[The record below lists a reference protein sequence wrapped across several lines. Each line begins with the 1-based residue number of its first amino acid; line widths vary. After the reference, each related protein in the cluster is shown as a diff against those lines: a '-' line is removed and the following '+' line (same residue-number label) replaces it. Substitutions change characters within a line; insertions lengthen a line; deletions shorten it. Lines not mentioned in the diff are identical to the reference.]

1 MSSTQAP
8 GTRPGHPGEPAS
20 TRRRR
25 WPVLPW
31 ALALAIVVLLHGVSA
46 WYVLRLYLNNAPDLY
61 YPAGSPAVELRDE
74 LRRQFPSDE
83 LLTVVFQG
91 PDLYGRGFLTRL
103 DGLARELQRHPL
115 VDRVTTVTTLERIS
129 GSEDGFAVGA
139 LVDEGAIDD
148 LTGDA
153 LRQRVLG
160 DRFAPGLLASRDGST
175 MAMAVRPKELAG
187 SAERLQLQLA
197 TIAAVRDAG
206 LLSYY
211 AGDAGPITV
220 DVAQLMSMMRDTQ
233 VFVPLTASIG
243 LLLLGWVVGRLRP
256 VVIGAVAM
264 STVILPVIAGV
275 AATGQPYTMA
285 TAILPSLLAAYTMAT
300 LLHFYGAVQRAQSG
314 RLSRRHSVER
324 GLSETLRPGMYNVLT
339 TCAGLLSLTLVPMPP
354 IQVFGLAGAA
364 GTALVFLTV
373 YVLVPPFLMRWDNRR
388 WPTRRSTMGHMG
400 RAATRMALWSIRH
413 ARPVVGGFILLG
425 LLGLPM
431 VASVEVETDVLAFFA
446 PSHPVNRATD
456 LVETKLAG
464 VTSLEVSVRASQR
477 DGLQRAQALHAL
489 RALQDWME
497 SLPEI
502 DRTVSMVD
510 LVEEMHWAMN
520 EEREGFRALP
530 PDDALIS
537 QYLLIYDGNDLWEL
551 VDRDFQHA
559 RLMLNLNVH
568 GAREIGRTIDRI
580 RAYLAEHPL
589 PVGMS
594 VDIGGYGRLFA
605 DQVDLLVSGQI
616 KSFASAFVQIFLLMA
631 LLWRSFTSSAVCML
645 PNVAPLFFIFVLMG
659 ATGIH
664 LDMATVMIAGVVL
677 GITVDDTIHLFHGYR
692 ERLRRGMSP
701 AMAIARAYRSAG
713 RAVLATTV
721 LLTAQ
726 FALLATSDFIPTA
739 NFGLMTAVGL
749 FAGQAGELFLLPALL
764 ALLHARRRGAPWKAL
779 WKGRGPPALT
789 PAPAATEWAP
799 TVLIER
805 EGLSDP
811 GMSSLPRNTQD
822 RGSGDTGLRP
832 AAAAAAPAG
841 AAPPSD
847 MADLRRVADGC
858 PSVMASVQDGPDIQ
872 RTAEAVTARILVCQ
886 GPACLARGGDELW
899 RALVEAMP
907 GATVA
912 AGGSPT
918 RVADVAATPTGCLGA
933 CAQAPVVYVVAD
945 PVDAGAEGVEAMVDR
960 TLARARELD
969 LGPASRP

>member
-8 GTRPGHPGEPAS
+8 GTRPGQAGEPAAP
-20 TRRRR
+20 RRRR

-31 ALALAIVVLLHGVSA
+31 PVALAIVVLLHGVSA
-46 WYVLRLYLNNAPDLY
+46 WFALRLYLNNAPDLY

-91 PDLYGRGFLTRL
+91 PDLYGRDFLTRL
-103 DGLARELQRHPL
+103 DKLAHELQRHPL
-115 VDRVTTVTTLERIS
+115 VDRVTTVTTLERIA
-129 GSEDGFAVGA
+129 GTEDGFAVGL
-139 LVDEGAIDD
+139 LVDAGQVDR
-148 LTGDA
+148 LSGDA
-153 LRQRVLG
+153 LRQRVLQ

-175 MAMAVRPKELAG
+175 MAMAVRPTALAG

-233 VFVPLTASIG
+233 VFVPMTAAIG

-264 STVILPVIAGV
+264 STVILPVIAGI

-314 RLSRRHSVER
+314 RLSRRQSVER
-324 GLSETLRPGMYNVLT
+324 GLAETLRPGLYNVLT

-354 IQVFGLAGAA
+354 IQVFGIAGAA
-364 GTALVFLTV
+364 GTALVFMTV

-400 RAATRMALWSIRH
+400 RAATRLALWSIRH
-413 ARPVVGGFILLG
+413 ARAVVGGFVLLA
-425 LLGLPM
+425 LLGLPLA
-431 VASVEVETDVLAFFA
+431 ASVKVETDVLAFFA
-446 PSHPVNRATD
+446 SSHPVNRATD

-464 VTSLEVSVRASQR
+464 VTSLEVSVRATER
-477 DGLQRAQALHAL
+477 DGLQRAQALQAL

-502 DRTVSMVD
+502 DRTASIVD

-520 EEREGFRALP
+520 EEREGYRTLP
-530 PDDALIS
+530 PDDDLIS
-537 QYLLIYDGNDLWEL
+537 QYLLVYDGNDLWEL

-580 RAYLAEHPL
+580 RAHLAEHPMPAGL
-589 PVGMS
+589 S
-594 VDIGGYGRLFA
+594 VDVGGYGRLFA

-616 KSFASAFVQIFLLMA
+616 KSFASAFAQIFVLMA

-645 PNVAPLFFIFVLMG
+645 PNLAPLFFIFVLMG

-692 ERLRRGMSP
+692 ERLRRGLSP

-764 ALLHARRRGAPWKAL
+764 ALLHARRRGATWGELFAPSRRTAGAPTTAAPGAL
-779 WKGRGPPALT
+779 DPGAQWLPTQLLERPGVDVAACPDAATAT
-789 PAPAATEWAP
+789 PAPAAAQAATAAVP
-799 TVLIER
+799 A
-805 EGLSDP
+805 
-811 GMSSLPRNTQD
+811 LP
-822 RGSGDTGLRP
+822 L
-832 AAAAAAPAG
+832 
-841 AAPPSD
+841 
-847 MADLRRVADGC
+847 
-858 PSVMASVQDGPDIQ
+858 
-872 RTAEAVTARILVCQ
+872 ILVCA
-886 GPACLARGGDELW
+886 GPACAAAGSAAVAERLREALSMPAGGPAGDGGD
-899 RALVEAMP
+899 APCV
-907 GATVA
+907 VQ
-912 AGGSPT
+912 
-918 RVADVAATPTGCLGA
+918 TGCLGF
-933 CAQAPVVYVVAD
+933 CDDAPVVQCVGHAVRWQRVTPQQAPD
-945 PVDAGAEGVEAMVDR
+945 IAARLPRDESQRAGATAGSGPPAPEEPLSA
-960 TLARARELD
+960 ARD
-969 LGPASRP
+969 